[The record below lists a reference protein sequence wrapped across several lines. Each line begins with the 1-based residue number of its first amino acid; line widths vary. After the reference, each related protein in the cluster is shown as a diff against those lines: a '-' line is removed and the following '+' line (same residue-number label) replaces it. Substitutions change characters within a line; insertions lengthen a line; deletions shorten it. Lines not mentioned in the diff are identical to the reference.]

1 MLLRVV
7 EADKKYRSCSPD
19 KSQFG
24 GDGNSPV
31 KGKMAVTVLFQH
43 GLTFDDILLTFC
55 TFGDKSV
62 LENRTKLGSYII
74 LW

>member
-1 MLLRVV
+1 M
-7 EADKKYRSCSPD
+7 
-19 KSQFG
+19 
-24 GDGNSPV
+24 